1 MRVAL
6 AALHDAPLEILRLF
20 SAQVNNLL
28 SSFKFML
35 QHSSYIY
42 DIYDSILRVTVV
54 DSQLIKLVDF
64 IVETLAMQA
73 ADTLLAVSRHAR
85 SSY

>member
-35 QHSSYIY
+35 QHSSYMIY
-42 DIYDSILRVTVV
+42 MI
-54 DSQLIKLVDF
+54 
-64 IVETLAMQA
+64 A
-73 ADTLLAVSRHAR
+73 
-85 SSY
+85 SYESPS